1 MKKSI
6 KKTLVTQ
13 KKIVNLPPSAKTTKA
28 VSYQTEEVFSPAL
41 AEEIY
46 TQIEAEVDE
55 ENTAKPEVKVFASQG
70 ADECFGFILKTN
82 GFDTAFKPRRRVKAR
97 SESGAPSGSISES
110 RLVKPLEPNPCNRDV

>member
-41 AEEIY
+41 AEEI
-46 TQIEAEVDE
+46 
-55 ENTAKPEVKVFASQG
+55 
-70 ADECFGFILKTN
+70 
-82 GFDTAFKPRRRVKAR
+82 
-97 SESGAPSGSISES
+97 
-110 RLVKPLEPNPCNRDV
+110 